1 MFALQALW
9 VALRGFFAGEVLRRR
24 VSDELASLSDRE
36 LSDMGVS
43 RSDIRRLA
51 REAAAEAVV
60 LPAEIEPASRPAPL
74 SGSVR
79 TA

>member
-1 MFALQALW
+1 MFALQTLW
-9 VALRGFFAGEVLRRR
+9 IALRSFFAGAVMRRR
-24 VSDELASLSDRE
+24 VVDELTALSDRD

-51 REAAAEAVV
+51 REAAEEAGARSARR
-60 LPAEIEPASRPAPL
+60 PAGRPAPL

>member
-1 MFALQALW
+1 MLALQTLW
-9 VALRGFFAGEVLRRR
+9 VALRSFFAGAVMRRR
-24 VSDELASLSDRE
+24 VVDELASLSDRE

-51 REAAAEAVV
+51 REAAEEAG
-60 LPAEIEPASRPAPL
+60 ARSAKRPAGRPAAL

>member
-1 MFALQALW
+1 MYALYTLW
-9 VALRGFFAGEVLRRR
+9 VALRSFFAGEVLRRR
-24 VSDELASLSDRE
+24 VIDELASLSDRD

-51 REAAAEAVV
+51 RESAEEAMRPAAQ
-60 LPAEIEPASRPAPL
+60 PTSRPATL

>member
-1 MFALQALW
+1 MIALQTLW
-9 VALRGFFAGEVLRRR
+9 FALRGFFAGEILRRR
-24 VSDELASLSDRE
+24 VIDELASLSDRD

-51 REAAAEAVV
+51 RESAEEAMRPTVQ
-60 LPAEIEPASRPAPL
+60 PTSRPATL

>member
-1 MFALQALW
+1 MYALFTLW

-24 VSDELASLSDRE
+24 VIDELASLSDRE

-43 RSDIRRLA
+43 RYDIRRLA
-51 REAAAEAVV
+51 REAAEEAMAPVSQPV
-60 LPAEIEPASRPAPL
+60 ARPATL